1 MDSPTA
7 FQFPSRESQA
17 LHPLSP
23 ERAHNSRQISTAST
37 MTAKSSASEAEG
49 NENAS
54 PRGSPLRKAN
64 LFADYQPQ
72 SPTRGTGLNGLPLS
86 PSMPEIPAFRSHA
99 RTNSDVQGLV
109 KRFEH
114 LDVRDRDA
122 ESNERRKKHELELR
136 RAQIAREEAESD
148 VKRLREE
155 VRRLRKEGDE
165 GRDRERKVG
174 KRLEVVMDEF
184 TTFKESHSSQSSVYE
199 KEVRRSRK
207 EAFKSSSE
215 LLKVKEDL
223 KSLRS
228 SFRVM
233 QQNLEAEKRKVQQR
247 EQETF
252 DAQYHLA
259 TVQEELDKL
268 RTHIKVVEEER
279 EALKT
284 SLKEE
289 EVARIAAEGMIA
301 LPAASQDD
309 DEDLMSSPRRRSP
322 QKAAGSP
329 LSDDKE
335 NVGIV
340 TKKMIESRRLEEE
353 LAMERTRREHAEELS
368 EFLRMECRFGCCDCK
383 TAKPEH
389 SMLAISNALAKNM
402 ESIRRSMRE
411 VLAPPTSPTEKRD
424 SAIMSE
430 VKAEPD
436 QEHAEPPVVIKI
448 EQTADIEMGNA
459 AEADVSDHAERSMTL
474 AGDQIDDNEEAI
486 EDDVLEVETPRAPRP
501 TPVNIEME
509 QPESETGLTE
519 STTKVPL
526 LPSSRQTPAQPQPP
540 TPFHQQRSARTITTT
555 TTIPMRF
562 TPSKPTSHDY
572 EDAENIPPTIEIL
585 SPRSRAG
592 SAPTFDREA
601 ALAAIAYRRGR
612 AKSIAN
618 GHATP
623 RKQMIEGVSIK
634 ERRDISAPALGQQKK
649 VSANVAKG
657 TASVGRGVAGSGRRL
672 A

>member
-1 MDSPTA
+1 MESPTG
-7 FQFPSRESQA
+7 FKFPRRESQA
-17 LHPLSP
+17 LRALSP
-23 ERAHNSRQISTAST
+23 ERVHNSRQISTAST
-37 MTAKSSASEAEG
+37 MTAQSSASDVEG
-49 NENAS
+49 HENAS
-54 PRGSPLRKAN
+54 VRGSPVRKAN

-86 PSMPEIPAFRSHA
+86 PSMPEISAFRSHA

-122 ESNERRKKHELELR
+122 ESNERRKKHELELH

-148 VKRLREE
+148 AKRLREE
-155 VRRLRKEGDE
+155 VRRLKKEGEE
-165 GRDRERKVG
+165 GRDRERKIG

-184 TTFKESHSSQSSVYE
+184 TTFKESHSSQASVYE

-259 TVQEELDKL
+259 TAQEELDKL
-268 RTHIKVVEEER
+268 QTHIIVAEAER

-284 SLKEE
+284 SLREE

-309 DEDLMSSPRRRSP
+309 EDDLASSPRRRSP
-322 QKAAGSP
+322 LKSTDSP
-329 LSDDKE
+329 LSNDKE
-335 NVGIV
+335 NMGVV
-340 TKKMIESRRLEEE
+340 TKKMVEARRLEEE
-353 LAMERTRREHAEELS
+353 LALEKMRRENAEELA
-368 EFLRMECRFGCCDCK
+368 EFLRMECRFRCCGCR
-383 TAKPEH
+383 TTRPQH
-389 SMLAISNALAKNM
+389 NVLAISNALAENM
-402 ESIRRSMRE
+402 DSIRRSMRE
-411 VLAPPTSPTEKRD
+411 VLTPPGSPAEKRE

-430 VKAEPD
+430 GKAEP
-436 QEHAEPPVVIKI
+436 AEAHPEPRVSV
-448 EQTADIEMGNA
+448 ERDESVDVEMENV
-459 AEADVSDHAERSMTL
+459 AEADVSDQVERSMTL
-474 AGDQIDDNEEAI
+474 AEEQPDDNEEAI
-486 EDDVLEVETPRAPRP
+486 EDDVLEVETPRAPRA
-501 TPVNIEME
+501 TPVDIEMQ
-509 QPESETGLTE
+509 QPEQEHGLPE

-526 LPSSRQTPAQPQPP
+526 LSSSPQTSAQLQPP

-562 TPSKPTSHDY
+562 TPSKPTFHDY
-572 EDAENIPPTIEIL
+572 DDAENIPPTVEIL
-585 SPRSRAG
+585 SPRSRTG

-618 GHATP
+618 GQATP

-649 VSANVAKG
+649 LSTNVAKG
-657 TASVGRGVAGSGRRL
+657 TASVGRGAAGSGRRL